1 MKTQLPLNPFLR
13 CTLVILTFLALST
26 CQKEIT
32 SPQKIV
38 KQAQNYF
45 ESQVLADTSQKVYD
59 NNPRHTVAKEPLW
72 AQASVET
79 MPFGEAV
86 LVPLAYKQA
95 IALETEIGPIPL
107 KQLSYLLI
115 YKDAQKQYRTEVVT
129 KLPEKNYWPNY
140 KNPNIPFKGV
150 VLVEDW
156 WGNTIKN
163 IGLSITG
170 PENQLGYVIPQVKG
184 QTPPSGN
191 MMLEEQHCYNQYW
204 EIMVCDF
211 AGMNCV
217 TVHGSDPVCYTV
229 YTDTGPGGGG
239 GSNIP
244 SPIDYGYMPHAGA
257 GGYNTPPP
265 PPPPPPP
272 ALLDTSMAPDFYK
285 NAKAMCALSKL
296 MQNSYYKTALNN
308 FIGENKPLDLTFK
321 LEPIIDEPG
330 EITYGTTQLESP
342 DWNSTKI
349 KLTLN
354 KNIIGNL
361 PSIEVALTLLHEGIH
376 AEIYR
381 KLLTIHGPSQ
391 LSNMNFPSM
400 FNLYS
405 QYKLSEG
412 FSHEF
417 IANYYVDIMS
427 AALRQY
433 DNNHFGLDY
442 YKALAWEGLDKTS
455 VYIALDAAT
464 KNEIKAKT
472 ATVLANRSKNN
483 CNDQDVE

>member
-1 MKTQLPLNPFLR
+1 MKTKLPLTYIFTPALFL
-13 CTLVILTFLALST
+13 IAIFGLST

-32 SPQKIV
+32 TPQKIV
-38 KQAQNYF
+38 AQAQNYF
-45 ESQVLADTSQKVYD
+45 ETTVLTDTSNAVQD

-72 AQASVET
+72 AQASVQN
-79 MPFGEAV
+79 MSFGQAV
-86 LVPLAYKQA
+86 LVPLAYKQT
-95 IALETEIGPIPL
+95 IALQTEIGPIPL
-107 KQLSYLLI
+107 SELSYLLL
-115 YKDAQKQYRTEVVT
+115 YKDAQNQYRTEVVT
-129 KLPEKNYWPNY
+129 KLPEKNYWPNH

-156 WGNTIKN
+156 WGNTLKN
-163 IGLSITG
+163 IGLGITG
-170 PENQLGYVIPQVKG
+170 PENLLGYVIPQVKG
-184 QTPPSGN
+184 QKPPTGN
-191 MMLEEQHCYNQYW
+191 MMLGEQFCYNQVW
-204 EIMVCDF
+204 EITVCGGGAPGCTTHYEIDQ
-211 AGMNCV
+211 
-217 TVHGSDPVCYTV
+217 VCFTI
-229 YTDTGPGGGG
+229 YTDTGPSGGGG
-239 GSNIP
+239 GGWTGTP
-244 SPIDYGYMPHAGA
+244 SPIDYGNLPHGGA
-257 GGYNTPPP
+257 GGNNTPP

-296 MQNSYYKTALNN
+296 MQNSYYKTALNS

-321 LEPIIDEPG
+321 LEPIADLNVLGHTDLGPEEWNTNNID
-330 EITYGTTQLESP
+330 LV
-342 DWNSTKI
+342 
-349 KLTLN
+349 LN
-354 KNIIGNL
+354 KNAIGNL

-427 AALRQY
+427 AALKQY
-433 DNNHFGLDY
+433 DSSQFSLDY
-442 YKALAWEGLDKTS
+442 YKALAWEGLEGTS
-455 VYIALDAAT
+455 VYMGLDVAT
-464 KNEIKAKT
+464 KSGIQAKT
-472 ATVLANRSKNN
+472 AAVLANRSKIN
-483 CNDQDVE
+483 CNDQYVE